1 MTLEVRQLVMRSTIG
16 GEADDANGSASADK
30 GKAKP
35 ACEGDECC
43 GESEERAQMKAE
55 ILGECRRVLLE
66 QLRQLRER

>member
-16 GEADDANGSASADK
+16 AEADEPGAEKSRPKS
-30 GKAKP
+30 

>member
-16 GEADDANGSASADK
+16 AEGGEGGGASADK
-30 GKAKP
+30 SKPKA

-55 ILGECRRVLLE
+55 ILGECRRVLLD

>member
-16 GEADDANGSASADK
+16 GEAEQEGSAAADK
-30 GKAKP
+30 RKP
-35 ACEGDECC
+35 KSACEGDECC

-55 ILGECRRVLLE
+55 ILGECRRVLME